1 MTSTINKF
9 GQPIGPA
16 LADWTP
22 CPRPSRITFDGDYC
36 RVEPLDPARHAAELH
51 DANGEAADGRLW
63 TYLPHEPWASPQ
75 AYRAWV
81 EQAAASEDPLFF
93 AIRDRRDG
101 RAAGLFAYLRI
112 DPTVGSIEIGHINFS
127 PRLQRTRAATEAL
140 YLMLKQAFQTLGYRR
155 FEWKCDSLN
164 APSRAAAL
172 RLGFT
177 FEGIFRQATVYKGR
191 SRDTAWF
198 SITDG
203 EWPALEQGYRAWLA
217 ADNFGADGN
226 QRRRLGEMID
236 CFRGETPPSSPR

>member
-1 MTSTINKF
+1 MTNATNQY

-22 CPRPSRITFDGDYC
+22 PPRPSRISLDGAYC
-36 RVEPLDPARHAAELH
+36 RIEPLDPERHAAELH
-51 DANGEAADGRLW
+51 AANGEAPDGRLW
-63 TYLPHEPWASPQ
+63 TYLPHEPFSSLEAYQ
-75 AYRAWV
+75 AWMG
-81 EQAAASEDPLFF
+81 QAAASEDPLFF

-112 DPTVGSIEIGHINFS
+112 DPAVGSIEIGHVNFS
-127 PRLQRTRAATEAL
+127 PRLQRTHIATEAL
-140 YLMLKQAFQTLGYRR
+140 YLMMAHAFETLGYRR

-177 FEGIFRQATVYKGR
+177 FEGIFRQATIYKGR

-198 SITDG
+198 SIIDS
-203 EWPALEQGYRAWLA
+203 EWPALAERYRAWLA
-217 ADNFGADGN
+217 PDNFDGDGR
-226 QRRRLGEMID
+226 QRASLGCARPQI
-236 CFRGETPPSSPR
+236 PPSSP